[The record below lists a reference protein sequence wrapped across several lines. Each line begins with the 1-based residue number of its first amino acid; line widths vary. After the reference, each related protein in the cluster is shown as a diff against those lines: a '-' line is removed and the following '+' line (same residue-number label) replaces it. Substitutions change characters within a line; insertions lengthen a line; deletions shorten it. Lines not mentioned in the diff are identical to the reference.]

1 MEDLDRRIVTA
12 SFLRPVVAREI
23 SDENSTSL
31 ECVGLCNAVVNLI
44 DDNRDR
50 EQEVVAALRDVICK
64 VREQFKKRGE

>member
-12 SFLRPVVAREI
+12 SFLRHVVAREI

-31 ECVGLCNAVVNLI
+31 ECVGLCNAVVNLM

-50 EQEVVAALRDVICK
+50 EQEVVVALRDAICK
-64 VREQFKKRGE
+64 VREQFKKQS